1 MLKSSGGK
9 RPGREIEASASALAD
24 ALDRHGQRYRK
35 VAQVRARRAGQ
46 ETAVKTVLA
55 DGTLETEN
63 IAEPGD
69 YIVTGA
75 GGERW
80 VVKPGTFEARYVLK
94 PGRKT
99 VYAARGQAVA
109 VENPYRPPISIM
121 APWGEAAR
129 RGGLHD
135 RRCLRP
141 GHAQARGRALHYRP
155 RGIRPDLQARSRAR
169 EESAAH
175 SGKQNRA
182 QFPPLTPPESASAK
196 QLQSWKAPQTAAPAG
211 KKR

>member
-1 MLKSSGGK
+1 MPDVSGGK
-9 RPGREIEASASALAD
+9 RPGREMEVSASALAD

-35 VAQVRARRAGQ
+35 MAQVRARRARQ
-46 ETAVKTVLA
+46 ETAVNTVLA
-55 DGTLETEN
+55 GGAQETKN

-109 VENPYRPPISIM
+109 VKNPFGRPISIM
-121 APWGEAAR
+121 APWREKQHGAADCMIADVYDPATRKRAGEPYIIA
-129 RGGLHD
+129 
-135 RRCLRP
+135 
-141 GHAQARGRALHYRP
+141 HAEFERTYELVPKR
-155 RGIRPDLQARSRAR
+155 
-169 EESAAH
+169 
-175 SGKQNRA
+175 
-182 QFPPLTPPESASAK
+182 
-196 QLQSWKAPQTAAPAG
+196 G
-211 KKR
+211 KKVQPAAKSKTKRKNA